1 LRADA
6 TDSRRDQIEE
16 GQDMSDIQEV
26 GVIGSGTMGQGIVQV
41 FAQHGYKVRV
51 HDAKPG
57 AVDKAVAMIE
67 KMLNR
72 QVEKGKMEAGA
83 VTKTMANIHPV
94 GGLEELK
101 GVGLAVEAIFEL
113 MEPKAEVHRKLDA
126 ILPADAIL
134 ASNTSSISITA
145 LAAQTKRADRFV
157 GMHFFNP
164 VPLMQLVEVVRGLET
179 SDATMDAICR
189 LAESVGKVPLRV
201 NDHPGFVSNR
211 VLMPMIN
218 EAVNCLQEGV
228 ADKETIDG
236 VMKMGC
242 NHPMGPLTLAD
253 LIGLDVC
260 LDILEVLHRDLGE
273 DRYRPC
279 PLLRKMVLAGRLGRK
294 VKKGFYDYE

>member
-1 LRADA
+1 
-6 TDSRRDQIEE
+6 
-16 GQDMSDIQEV
+16 MSDIKEV
-26 GVIGSGTMGQGIVQV
+26 GVIGSGTMGMGIVQV
-41 FAQHGYKVRV
+41 FAQNGYKVRV
-51 HDAKPG
+51 HDEKPG
-57 AVDKAVAMIE
+57 AVDKAVAGIE

-72 QVEKGKMEAGA
+72 AVEKGKIEAG
-83 VTKTMANIHPV
+83 VVKTTLANIHPA

-113 MEPKAEVHRKLDA
+113 MGPKAEVHRKLDE
-126 ILPADAIL
+126 ILPAGTIL

-179 SDATMDAICR
+179 SDATMEATCA
-189 LAESVGKVPLRV
+189 LAESVGKTPLRV

>member
-1 LRADA
+1 
-6 TDSRRDQIEE
+6 
-16 GQDMSDIQEV
+16 
-26 GVIGSGTMGQGIVQV
+26 
-41 FAQHGYKVRV
+41 
-51 HDAKPG
+51 
-57 AVDKAVAMIE
+57 VAGIE

-72 QVEKGKMEAGA
+72 AVEKGKIEAD
-83 VTKTMANIHPV
+83 VVKTTLANIHPA
-94 GGLEELK
+94 GGLEELE

-113 MEPKAEVHRKLDA
+113 MEPKVEVHRKLDA
-126 ILPADAIL
+126 ILPASTIL

-164 VPLMQLVEVVRGLET
+164 VTLMQLVEVIRGLET
-179 SDATMDAICR
+179 SDATMDATCA
-189 LAESVGKVPLRV
+189 LAESVGKTPLRV

-218 EAVNCLQEGV
+218 EAVSCLQEGV